1 MEIDTDLIVGVSQDG
16 AKENNSAS
24 HIATTGMPAGKST
37 KSLTCDASASQDGSP
52 ASWQVLCPS

>member
-1 MEIDTDLIVGVSQDG
+1 MEQKKTIQL
-16 AKENNSAS
+16 S